1 MIALCPSPR
10 RLPSEHA
17 LVLCLSLTRALNMA
31 IFYEVYLYLSPL
43 TVSLLT
49 GLPYLFLSW
58 SETSDAVVLRCVA
71 LRWAA
76 IMTVACCCW

>member
-1 MIALCPSPR
+1 M
-10 RLPSEHA
+10 
-17 LVLCLSLTRALNMA
+17 LCLSLTRALNMA

-58 SETSDAVVLRCVA
+58 SAKSHMMRRCAGQSVCLLNAAAVLVA
-71 LRWAA
+71 
-76 IMTVACCCW
+76 V

>member
-1 MIALCPSPR
+1 
-10 RLPSEHA
+10 
-17 LVLCLSLTRALNMA
+17 MA

-58 SETSDAVVLRCVA
+58 SETSETRCDAP
-71 LRWAA
+71 RWGT
-76 IMTVACCCW
+76 M

>member
-1 MIALCPSPR
+1 MALCPPR
-10 RLPSEHA
+10 RCSSEHA

-58 SETSDAVVLRCVA
+58 LAIKHALRCAA
-71 LRWAA
+71 LGRHRDGC
-76 IMTVACCCW
+76 MLLLS

>member
-1 MIALCPSPR
+1 M
-10 RLPSEHA
+10 
-17 LVLCLSLTRALNMA
+17 LCLSLTRALNMA

-58 SETSDAVVLRCVA
+58 SDKIRNTLRC
-71 LRWAA
+71 AA
-76 IMTVACCCW
+76 MVRRCVY

>member
-1 MIALCPSPR
+1 M
-10 RLPSEHA
+10 
-17 LVLCLSLTRALNMA
+17 LCLSLTRALNMA

-58 SETSDAVVLRCVA
+58 SAQAETRCDALRCHGPPVC
-71 LRWAA
+71 LLNDAA
-76 IMTVACCCW
+76 PLTATDD